1 VPPLYELAIL
11 TPDRTVFEGRVGSLV
26 APGLEGYFGVLARH
40 APMVAEL
47 ATGEFAL
54 AEEAG
59 ERKLFAVS
67 AGYLEVGWDRV
78 TVLLDAAEEAGE
90 IDVERARAA
99 EERAEQRLRSR
110 APEVDV
116 ARAESA
122 LRRALNR
129 VRLAEK
135 SRRQR

>member
-1 VPPLYELAIL
+1 MPPRYELAML
-11 TPDRTVFEGRVGSLV
+11 SPQRTVFEGRVQGLV
-26 APGLEGYFGVLARH
+26 APGAEGYFGVLARH

-47 ATGEFAL
+47 TTGELAL
-54 AEEAG
+54 MNEAG

-67 AGYLEVGWDRV
+67 RGYLEVGWDRV
-78 TVLLDAAEEAGE
+78 TVLVDAGEAVEE

-99 EERAEQRLRSR
+99 EERAERRLRSGG
-110 APEVDV
+110 AEVDV

-129 VRLAEK
+129 LRMVEK
-135 SRRQR
+135 SRGRR

>member
-1 VPPLYELAIL
+1 VPPRYELAVL
-11 TPDRTVFEGRVGSLV
+11 APDRTVFEGRVESLV
-26 APGLEGYFGVLARH
+26 APGSEGYFGVLARH

-47 ATGEFAL
+47 TTGEFAL
-54 AEEAG
+54 VDEAG

-67 AGYLEVGWDRV
+67 RGYLEVGWDQV
-78 TVLLDAAEEAGE
+78 TVLVDVGEASEE

-99 EERAEQRLRSR
+99 EERAERRLRSR
-110 APEVDV
+110 ARDVNV

-129 VRLAEK
+129 LRGA
-135 SRRQR
+135 